1 MTNFKNLSH
10 RIFFVFIIGLMAF
23 STDAQKFGYLNTEE
37 LILSL
42 PEVQEANKTIASLR
56 DSLTQKG
63 NIMVNE
69 LRSKYMNLEAKI
81 MEIAPSQLEIAKQQ
95 LQEEEAK
102 IQEFD
107 RTSQQEIRNFS
118 EKLLQPIQD
127 KINKAILA
135 VAQEGEYTYIF
146 DLSVGDVIY
155 ADEALDVSEM
165 VKSKL

>member
-1 MTNFKNLSH
+1 
-10 RIFFVFIIGLMAF
+10 
-23 STDAQKFGYLNTEE
+23 
-37 LILSL
+37 
-42 PEVQEANKTIASLR
+42 
-56 DSLTQKG
+56 
-63 NIMVNE
+63 
-69 LRSKYMNLEAKI
+69 

-107 RTSQQEIRNFS
+107 RTSQQEIRNVS

>member
-69 LRSKYMNLEAKI
+69 LRSKYMNL
-81 MEIAPSQLEIAKQQ
+81 
-95 LQEEEAK
+95 
-102 IQEFD
+102 
-107 RTSQQEIRNFS
+107 
-118 EKLLQPIQD
+118 
-127 KINKAILA
+127 
-135 VAQEGEYTYIF
+135 
-146 DLSVGDVIY
+146 
-155 ADEALDVSEM
+155 
-165 VKSKL
+165 